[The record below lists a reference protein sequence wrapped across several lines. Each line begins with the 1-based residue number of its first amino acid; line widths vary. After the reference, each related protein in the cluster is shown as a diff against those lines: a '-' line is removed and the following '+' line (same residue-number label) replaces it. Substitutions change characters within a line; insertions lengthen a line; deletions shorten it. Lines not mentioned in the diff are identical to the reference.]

1 MSSSKKQ
8 IVIDHGSLS
17 SGGNNTTLKRQRKIK
32 PPPTLLRPSTLKQN
46 LLKKI
51 QEHKQRS
58 EETPGNGTHGGNN
71 NSNNNNSNNNNSNSN
86 TLSNE
91 DLSNQFKI
99 STNYLEQLI
108 NKKKEARKHNK
119 KSSSSRPLMQQPMQQ
134 QMQPMQQQMQPMQQ
148 PMQPMQQQM
157 QPMQQQMQPMQ
168 QQMQPMQQQMQPMQ
182 MQQQVSLELPPEL
195 QLNPITIPQSMV
207 PMPQIGMPQ
216 SMTIPQI
223 VMPQSMPVAMPVPQ
237 IEIQSEQTDH
247 QPDPNPNPNPTVLK
261 DVPYGCLRGGNKPT
275 YRTYHRG
282 QIVQSQS
289 ESPDSHNT
297 TVKKPLFS
305 GITVSPDE
313 NVDPMIQER
322 QRKLREIQENFQ
334 TQTQLTQQS
343 DSIIEPLVQMKNKI
357 KQTITKKYK
366 LGKTPGSNVVGVL
379 IKNSDTR
386 RRIQEEHGVLR
397 RESIVEIRKYL
408 HDHGLIKVGS
418 DAPPDVLRN
427 IYESAKMTGE
437 ISNTNKHVM
446 LHNFMKSE
454 HENADSH

>member
-1 MSSSKKQ
+1 MNSAKKQ
-8 IVIDHGSLS
+8 IVIDHSSLS

-58 EETPGNGTHGGNN
+58 EETPGNATHGGGGN
-71 NSNNNNSNNNNSNSN
+71 NNNNSNNSN

-91 DLSNQFKI
+91 DLSNQFKM

-108 NKKKEARKHNK
+108 NKKKESRKHNK
-119 KSSSSRPLMQQPMQQ
+119 KSLSKP
-134 QMQPMQQQMQPMQQ
+134 QMQPMQPQMQPMQPMMQPQMQPMQQ
-148 PMQPMQQQM
+148 PMQPMQTMQPM
-157 QPMQQQMQPMQ
+157 QPMQQPMQPI
-168 QQMQPMQQQMQPMQ
+168 Q

-207 PMPQIGMPQ
+207 PMPQIVMPQ

-223 VMPQSMPVAMPVPQ
+223 VMPQSMPVSMPVPQ

-247 QPDPNPNPNPTVLK
+247 QPDPNPNPNPNPNPIVLK

-282 QIVQSQS
+282 QIVQPQ
-289 ESPDSHNT
+289 PHADSHNT

-305 GITVSPDE
+305 GIAVSPDE
-313 NVDPMIQER
+313 NADPMIQER

-334 TQTQLTQQS
+334 TQKQS

-454 HENADSH
+454 HENTDSH

>member
-1 MSSSKKQ
+1 M
-8 IVIDHGSLS
+8 H
-17 SGGNNTTLKRQRKIK
+17 
-32 PPPTLLRPSTLKQN
+32 
-46 LLKKI
+46 
-51 QEHKQRS
+51 
-58 EETPGNGTHGGNN
+58 
-71 NSNNNNSNNNNSNSN
+71 
-86 TLSNE
+86 
-91 DLSNQFKI
+91 
-99 STNYLEQLI
+99 
-108 NKKKEARKHNK
+108 
-119 KSSSSRPLMQQPMQQ
+119 
-134 QMQPMQQQMQPMQQ
+134 
-148 PMQPMQQQM
+148 
-157 QPMQQQMQPMQ
+157 
-168 QQMQPMQQQMQPMQ
+168 
-182 MQQQVSLELPPEL
+182 
-195 QLNPITIPQSMV
+195 
-207 PMPQIGMPQ
+207 
-216 SMTIPQI
+216 
-223 VMPQSMPVAMPVPQ
+223 Q
-237 IEIQSEQTDH
+237 IEIQSDQLD
-247 QPDPNPNPNPTVLK
+247 PLDPLDPNPNPNPNPIVLK

-282 QIVQSQS
+282 QIIQPQSQS
-289 ESPDSHNT
+289 HADSHNT

-313 NVDPMIQER
+313 NADPMIQER

-334 TQTQLTQQS
+334 IQTQVAQTQLAQTQS
-343 DSIIEPLVQMKNKI
+343 DSITEPLVQMKNKI

-446 LHNFMKSE
+446 LHNFLKSDDIDN
-454 HENADSH
+454 HDANH

>member
-1 MSSSKKQ
+1 
-8 IVIDHGSLS
+8 
-17 SGGNNTTLKRQRKIK
+17 
-32 PPPTLLRPSTLKQN
+32 LKQN

-51 QEHKQRS
+51 QEHKQRN
-58 EETPGNGTHGGNN
+58 EETPSNNGNNNGNN
-71 NSNNNNSNNNNSNSN
+71 NSNNNNSNNNN
-86 TLSNE
+86 TLSNQ
-91 DLSNQFKI
+91 DLSNQFKM

-119 KSSSSRPLMQQPMQQ
+119 KSLSKPQPMMQPQMQQQMMQPQMQPMQPQMQQPMMQP
-134 QMQPMQQQMQPMQQ
+134 QMQPMQQQMQPI
-148 PMQPMQQQM
+148 
-157 QPMQQQMQPMQ
+157 
-168 QQMQPMQQQMQPMQ
+168 QPMQ
-182 MQQQVSLELPPEL
+182 MHQQIQQVSLELPPEL

-207 PMPQIGMPQ
+207 PMPQIVMPQ

-223 VMPQSMPVAMPVPQ
+223 VMPQSMPLPMPVSMPQ
-237 IEIQSEQTDH
+237 IEIQSEQLDSSH
-247 QPDPNPNPNPTVLK
+247 PNPNPIVLK

-289 ESPDSHNT
+289 QSHTDSHNT

-334 TQTQLTQQS
+334 TQTQLAQTQS

-366 LGKTPGSNVVGVL
+366 LGKTPGGNVVGVL

>member
-1 MSSSKKQ
+1 
-8 IVIDHGSLS
+8 
-17 SGGNNTTLKRQRKIK
+17 
-32 PPPTLLRPSTLKQN
+32 
-46 LLKKI
+46 
-51 QEHKQRS
+51 
-58 EETPGNGTHGGNN
+58 
-71 NSNNNNSNNNNSNSN
+71 
-86 TLSNE
+86 
-91 DLSNQFKI
+91 
-99 STNYLEQLI
+99 
-108 NKKKEARKHNK
+108 
-119 KSSSSRPLMQQPMQQ
+119 
-134 QMQPMQQQMQPMQQ
+134 
-148 PMQPMQQQM
+148 MQPMQQQM

-168 QQMQPMQQQMQPMQ
+168 QQMQPIQMQQQMQPIQ

-207 PMPQIGMPQ
+207 PMPQIVMPQSMTIPQIVMPQ

-305 GITVSPDE
+305 GIAVSPDE

-454 HENADSH
+454 HENADNH

>member
-1 MSSSKKQ
+1 M
-8 IVIDHGSLS
+8 
-17 SGGNNTTLKRQRKIK
+17 
-32 PPPTLLRPSTLKQN
+32 
-46 LLKKI
+46 
-51 QEHKQRS
+51 
-58 EETPGNGTHGGNN
+58 
-71 NSNNNNSNNNNSNSN
+71 
-86 TLSNE
+86 
-91 DLSNQFKI
+91 
-99 STNYLEQLI
+99 
-108 NKKKEARKHNK
+108 
-119 KSSSSRPLMQQPMQQ
+119 PMA
-134 QMQPMQQQMQPMQQ
+134 M
-148 PMQPMQQQM
+148 
-157 QPMQQQMQPMQ
+157 
-168 QQMQPMQQQMQPMQ
+168 
-182 MQQQVSLELPPEL
+182 
-195 QLNPITIPQSMV
+195 
-207 PMPQIGMPQ
+207 
-216 SMTIPQI
+216 
-223 VMPQSMPVAMPVPQ
+223 AMPVPQ

-247 QPDPNPNPNPTVLK
+247 QPDPNPNPNPNPIVLK

-282 QIVQSQS
+282 QSQS
-289 ESPDSHNT
+289 KPDSHNT
-297 TVKKPLFS
+297 TLKKPLFS
-305 GITVSPDE
+305 NLNDNISPDE
-313 NVDPMIQER
+313 NENGDPMIQER

-334 TQTQLTQQS
+334 NQVQPPGQPPGQP
-343 DSIIEPLVQMKNKI
+343 EPTKLKNKI

-446 LHNFMKSE
+446 LHNFMQSE